1 MKTYENLQEA
11 RKDLKQA
18 TGSSAVC
25 YVVDGAEVSAAEYRC
40 AEGKETIYRAG
51 MEIVA
56 EKVTKECL

>member
-40 AEGKETIYRAG
+40 TEGKETIYRAG

-56 EKVTKECL
+56 EKVTKE